1 MKTIGMI
8 GGMSW
13 ESTAIYYQRINE
25 LVKQTL
31 GGLHSA
37 KIILYSLDFQEIETL
52 QKNER
57 WDDAG
62 QCMVK
67 AAKSLRAAGADFLI
81 ICTNTMHKLVPAI
94 ESAVNI
100 PVLHIADPTAEAI
113 KKTGIQRIGLLGTR
127 FTMEQDFYRGRLE
140 SKHGLE
146 VIIPEATD
154 RELVHNIIYNELCLG
169 LIRDSAR
176 QTYREVIRR
185 LIDRGAQG
193 VILGCTEIS
202 MLIAP
207 SDSPIPLFD
216 TTSLHAQSAVEFALM
231 R

>member
-57 WDDAG
+57 WNDAG

-67 AAKSLRAAGADFLI
+67 AAKSLHAAGADFLI

-176 QTYREVIRR
+176 QAYREVIRR

>member
-1 MKTIGMI
+1 MDIKGKLIII
-8 GGMSW
+8 GGAVDKGSFT
-13 ESTAIYYQRINE
+13 ETD
-25 LVKQTL
+25 
-31 GGLHSA
+31 
-37 KIILYSLDFQEIETL
+37 LD
-52 QKNER
+52 
-57 WDDAG
+57 
-62 QCMVK
+62 
-67 AAKSLRAAGADFLI
+67 
-81 ICTNTMHKLVPAI
+81 TNVANNLNFF
-94 ESAVNI
+94 E
-100 PVLHIADPTAEAI
+100 
-113 KKTGIQRIGLLGTR
+113 TGILKRIL
-127 FTMEQDFYRGRLE
+127 QE